1 MLQAIVKKTVDCAKK
16 IKQYLQL
23 AVEQEEGGNE

>member
-1 MLQAIVKKTVDCAKK
+1 MLRAIVKKTYDCATE

-23 AVEQEEGGNE
+23 AVGQEVGGNE